1 MIYSSKFES
10 GCCGSVSKDTR
21 VLDKR
26 MYSFAAKD
34 LEAVIDLR
42 ESIMTK
48 FSHHLSKNGA
58 TGILEKNK
66 ASYTPGLMAWPWNKR
81 ILAIISPKSGKGKA
95 QKFFMEIEPALKANG
110 FIIETILTE
119 KKAHA
124 TDILKDM
131 SPEKF
136 KTYYCILIFGG
147 DGVVTEAINGFYQK
161 GSEVIKEHNLILR
174 VASFIGGTENALA
187 RYSTEQHGLCRSLW
201 NLVYV
206 LTRQKFEDLSV
217 FNWEIASDVD
227 NYKSSQNIRAWHS

>member
-1 MIYSSKFES
+1 M
-10 GCCGSVSKDTR
+10 SKDTR

-95 QKFFMEIEPALKANG
+95 QKFFMEIEPALKAHG
-110 FIIETILTE
+110 FIIDTILTE

-131 SPEKF
+131 SPEEF

-147 DGVVTEAINGFYQK
+147 DGVVTEAINGFFQK
-161 GSEVIKEHNLILR
+161 GADVIKEHDLILR
-174 VASFIGGTENALA
+174 IAPFIGGSENALA
-187 RYSTEQHGLCRSLW
+187 RYSVQQYSLGRTLW

-206 LTRQKFEDLSV
+206 LTRQKFEDLSI